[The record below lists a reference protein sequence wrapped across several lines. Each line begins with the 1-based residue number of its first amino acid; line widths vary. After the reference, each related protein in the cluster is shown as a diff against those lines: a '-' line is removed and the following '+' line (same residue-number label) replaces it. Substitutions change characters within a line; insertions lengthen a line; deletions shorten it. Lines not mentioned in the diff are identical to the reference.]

1 MIASSISLV
10 GVGRPAAWR
19 LYGKG
24 TERRLAESDAAV
36 AMFVCGT
43 KGNGF
48 RRAADALDVGPVR
61 DVALRLVEKIKAEHI
76 ERPYA
81 TP

>member
-1 MIASSISLV
+1 MKNWPKSWPRIS
-10 GVGRPAAWR
+10 
-19 LYGKG
+19 
-24 TERRLAESDAAV
+24 
-36 AMFVCGT
+36 
-43 KGNGF
+43 GF
-48 RRAADALDVGPVR
+48 QTVPLPADALDVGPVR